1 ALNLLLA
8 DEGAVKLQYEVTRT
22 DADGDSVTESAAVN
36 LIGEATS
43 FFSFDDDGP
52 SMVVNAI
59 AESGIVL
66 TTDDAE
72 TIGAN
77 FDTDSANF
85 AAAMQAAVTPLY
97 GSDGS
102 GGTVVS
108 GFELVIN
115 GGGELDSGLNSNGL
129 DIMLSKDGDDVVGR
143 TTAGEV
149 FRISVDSNGTVGLKQ
164 SAEVDHIEGTPSD
177 DLISLAES
185 KIFLEA
191 KATVTDG
198 DDDVATRT
206 LSVDLGGNIRFVD
219 DVPNAEND
227 SVSAVENWTG
237 AKTYNLLLI
246 VDRSGSISQA
256 EMQAAVVAMNSLLD
270 KYAEVASGG
279 EAGVKVQ
286 VVTFAVDGT
295 LVHGTP
301 VSIADAKAYLDIL
314 DNSGGSGNTNYDAAV
329 AAATPAINGWPAAT
343 ADHDNVVYFISDG
356 APTVGNGTVG
366 LTNTEEAAWETT
378 LEGRGA
384 TAWAIG
390 VGTGNAADDDLAD
403 MAYPDGNVLLAS
415 NFNDSLLD
423 ALIGTVPIPTTV
435 SGNVLDNDSSG
446 ADGWNAPALVSAS
459 FGGDTYSFTS
469 DTDSH
474 TFDLGLVGSVLI
486 KGDGSYVFTPAEDVQ
501 DDIFADLSYTVRDG
515 DGDETNAI
523 LRLTT
528 TDLSEVT
535 AVSDTVTVI
544 PGEDP
549 VQWGGAEFVVVD
561 DEGAGGQDRWDVSS
575 DLFTAD
581 AGDVISLDL
590 NLSNYIPR
598 YTTGGNVRQDAVEIG
613 LLDAAG
619 NEVATIS
626 MKYWS
631 SVWTVDNGSAG
642 TVAFSYAGGTTT
654 AHVTFNGVTLD
665 GTYKISLNVNDG
677 TGGSEKLTVRAS
689 GLVVGTGTDPVY
701 WPSVGMAAMALPITG
716 DLFANDALGAEGAS
730 VMAVAV
736 GGLVFTDTDSD
747 GLIVAAGQYGT
758 VTVNTLTGAYE
769 YTSNTTGSVPDI
781 GDTDVFTYTV
791 SQADGDSSTADLTI
805 NFAASVGETGTGA
818 SETLVLS
825 ADTGGSMSG
834 LGGNDHLIGGDG
846 NDSLYGGDGSDV
858 LEGGLGNDLLVGG
871 AGSDFLSGGEGN
883 DTLVGGAGDDVMT
896 GGAGQDVFRYMVG
909 DLDGVIDG
917 DTITDFELGSGGD
930 ILDLAALLNGA
941 TAGTLN
947 QYLDFTVTNIAGGEA
962 TVEINVDPAGTGNHA
977 STLAT
982 ITVTG
987 VGVGDTADT
996 IIDTMINHN
1005 IDI

>member
-1 ALNLLLA
+1 
-8 DEGAVKLQYEVTRT
+8 
-22 DADGDSVTESAAVN
+22 
-36 LIGEATS
+36 
-43 FFSFDDDGP
+43 
-52 SMVVNAI
+52 
-59 AESGIVL
+59 
-66 TTDDAE
+66 
-72 TIGAN
+72 
-77 FDTDSANF
+77 
-85 AAAMQAAVTPLY
+85 
-97 GSDGS
+97 
-102 GGTVVS
+102 
-108 GFELVIN
+108 
-115 GGGELDSGLNSNGL
+115 
-129 DIMLSKDGDDVVGR
+129 
-143 TTAGEV
+143 
-149 FRISVDSNGTVGLKQ
+149 
-164 SAEVDHIEGTPSD
+164 
-177 DLISLAES
+177 
-185 KIFLEA
+185 
-191 KATVTDG
+191 
-198 DDDVATRT
+198 
-206 LSVDLGGNIRFVD
+206 
-219 DVPNAEND
+219 
-227 SVSAVENWTG
+227 
-237 AKTYNLLLI
+237 
-246 VDRSGSISQA
+246 
-256 EMQAAVVAMNSLLD
+256 
-270 KYAEVASGG
+270 
-279 EAGVKVQ
+279 
-286 VVTFAVDGT
+286 
-295 LVHGTP
+295 
-301 VSIADAKAYLDIL
+301 
-314 DNSGGSGNTNYDAAV
+314 
-329 AAATPAINGWPAAT
+329 
-343 ADHDNVVYFISDG
+343 
-356 APTVGNGTVG
+356 
-366 LTNTEEAAWETT
+366 
-378 LEGRGA
+378 
-384 TAWAIG
+384 
-390 VGTGNAADDDLAD
+390 
-403 MAYPDGNVLLAS
+403 
-415 NFNDSLLD
+415 
-423 ALIGTVPIPTTV
+423 
-435 SGNVLDNDSSG
+435 
-446 ADGWNAPALVSAS
+446 
-459 FGGDTYSFTS
+459 
-469 DTDSH
+469 
-474 TFDLGLVGSVLI
+474 
-486 KGDGSYVFTPAEDVQ
+486 
-501 DDIFADLSYTVRDG
+501 
-515 DGDETNAI
+515 
-523 LRLTT
+523 
-528 TDLSEVT
+528 
-535 AVSDTVTVI
+535 
-544 PGEDP
+544 
-549 VQWGGAEFVVVD
+549 
-561 DEGAGGQDRWDVSS
+561 
-575 DLFTAD
+575 
-581 AGDVISLDL
+581 
-590 NLSNYIPR
+590 
-598 YTTGGNVRQDAVEIG
+598 
-613 LLDAAG
+613 
-619 NEVATIS
+619 
-626 MKYWS
+626 
-631 SVWTVDNGSAG
+631 
-642 TVAFSYAGGTTT
+642 
-654 AHVTFNGVTLD
+654 VTFNGVTLD